1 MRKTLLGI
9 DLAIC
14 SLWTIA
20 ALGSRMAWVSTPATW
35 IVMLLI
41 MSRLLL
47 SFTLYH
53 REKKSWIPGLLFV
66 GLTAFAVS
74 VGLDVKLSGLVSKVF
89 PLLNLDFDRWWCVG
103 IALAVATWLWIV
115 PLVVFLFNI
124 FRKGC
129 LADTLTW
136 KDAFGKLLWT
146 DTVAR
151 TFCSLL
157 LITIGTLY
165 AGLAMDARLCLFACV
180 VAPTLS
186 FHLLKRYYGLEKGKV
201 SVLVISMLIFFFAQ
215 THAGLLRMTML
226 GISLSMVTYVC
237 SSFYQEK
244 KKLQMSIISTVYMG
258 MVLPCLAIGNNQYT
272 CFDVGRTGYYSLDS
286 YPGIFGIEDKET
298 GKIGLRSRYGLLVKP
313 EYESIVYHTPTH
325 WFGELELR
333 KNGYYTLY
341 DICNN
346 KYRIDNHISHQLQ
359 DSICHIVEEHLS
371 EYDYQ
376 SDERLEVRLIE
387 AKSSQVRTHIK
398 ALKNESVIYDYD
410 DKEAFIPTDSV
421 SYTPGTTVCDS
432 LVRLEWC
439 MLKSLSYAH
448 SATTNDSAVYNIQV
462 TLARENKPKPKE
474 AEMLVQKISRFLKK
488 TDIIPTTHPLSYDE
502 QQK

>member
-1 MRKTLLGI
+1 MRKILLEF

-20 ALGSRMAWVSTPATW
+20 ALGSRMAWVDTPATW

-53 REKKSWIPGLLFV
+53 KEKKSWIPGLLFV

-74 VGLDVKLSGLVSKVF
+74 VGLDIKLSGLASKAF
-89 PLLNLDFDRWWCVG
+89 PLLNLDFDRWWHVG
-103 IALAVATWLWIV
+103 LTLAVATWLWVV
-115 PLVVFLFNI
+115 PLVVFLVNI

-129 LADTLTW
+129 LTDTLTW
-136 KDAFGKLLWT
+136 TNALGKLLWT
-146 DTVAR
+146 DKTAR

-165 AGLAMDARLCLFACV
+165 AGLAMNARQCLFACV

-201 SVLVISMLIFFFAQ
+201 WVLVISMLIFFFAQ

-226 GISLSMVTYVC
+226 GISFCMAAYVC
-237 SSFYQEK
+237 SSFYQNK
-244 KKLQMSIISTVYMG
+244 KKLLLSVMSAIYIG
-258 MVLPCLAIGNNQYT
+258 ILLPCLAIGNNQYT
-272 CFDVGRTGYYSLDS
+272 CFNMGRTGYYSLDT
-286 YPGIFGIEDKET
+286 YPGLFCIEDKET

-313 EYESIVYHTPTH
+313 EYESIVYHTPRH

-346 KYRIDNHISHQLQ
+346 EYRIDNHISHQLQ
-359 DSICHIVEEHLS
+359 DSICYIVEGHLS
-371 EYDYQ
+371 EYDYRYN
-376 SDERLEVRLIE
+376 ERLEVRLIE
-387 AKSSQVRTHIK
+387 AKNSQVRTHIK
-398 ALKNESVIYDYD
+398 VLKNGSFIYDYD
-410 DKEAFIPTDSV
+410 DKEAFIPTDSI
-421 SYTPGTTVCDS
+421 SYTTGTIVCDS
-432 LVRLEWC
+432 LVILEWC
-439 MLKSLSYAH
+439 QLKSLSYAH
-448 SATTNDSAVYNIQV
+448 DATTKDSAVYNIQV
-462 TLARENKPKPKE
+462 TLARENMPKPKE
-474 AEMLVQKISRFLKK
+474 AEILVQKISCFLKK
-488 TDIIPTTHPLSYDE
+488 VDIISTTLPLSYNE
-502 QQK
+502 R

>member
-1 MRKTLLGI
+1 MRKILLEI

-20 ALGSRMAWVSTPATW
+20 ALGSRIAWVGTPATW

-53 REKKSWIPGLLFV
+53 RERKSWVSGLLFM
-66 GLTAFAVS
+66 GLTAFAAS
-74 VGLDVKLSGLVSKVF
+74 VGLDIKLSELASKVF
-89 PLLNLDFDRWWCVG
+89 PLLNLNFNRWWYVG
-103 IALAVATWLWIV
+103 LTLAVATWLWIV
-115 PLVVFLFNI
+115 PLAVFLVNI

-129 LADTLTW
+129 LTDTLTW

-146 DTVAR
+146 DKTAR
-151 TFCSLL
+151 TFCSIL

-165 AGLAMDARLCLFACV
+165 TGLTMNARLCLFASI

-201 SVLVISMLIFFFAQ
+201 WVLVISMLIFFFAQ

-226 GISLSMVTYVC
+226 GISFCMAAYVC
-237 SSFYQEK
+237 SSFYQNK
-244 KKLQMSIISTVYMG
+244 KKFLLSVMSAIYIG
-258 MVLPCLAIGNNQYT
+258 ILLPCLAIGNNQYT
-272 CFDVGRTGYYSLDS
+272 CFNVGRTGYYSLDT
-286 YPGIFGIEDKET
+286 YPGIFCIEDKET

-313 EYESIVYHTPTH
+313 EYDSFVYHTSRH

-346 KYRIDNHISHQLQ
+346 EYRKDNHISHQLQ
-359 DSICHIVEEHLS
+359 DSICQIVEEHLS
-371 EYDYQ
+371 KYDYKF
-376 SDERLEVRLIE
+376 DERLEVKLME
-387 AKSSQVRTHIK
+387 AKNSQVCTHIK
-398 ALKNESVIYDYD
+398 ALKNGSVIYDYD
-410 DKEAFIPTDSV
+410 DKEAFIPTDSI
-421 SYTPGTTVCDS
+421 SYTPETIVRDS
-432 LVRLEWC
+432 LVGLEWC
-439 MLKSLSYAH
+439 VLKSLSYAH
-448 SATTNDSAVYNIQV
+448 DATTKDSAVYNIQV
-462 TLARENKPKPKE
+462 TLARENMPKPKE
-474 AEMLVQKISRFLKK
+474 AEMLVQKISSFLKK
-488 TDIIPTTHPLSYDE
+488 ADTMSTTRSLSYNE
-502 QQK
+502 R

>member
-20 ALGSRMAWVSTPATW
+20 ALGSRMAWVGTPATW

-47 SFTLYH
+47 SFTLY
-53 REKKSWIPGLLFV
+53 RKEKKSWIPGLLFV

-74 VGLDVKLSGLVSKVF
+74 VGLDIKLSGLASKVF
-89 PLLNLDFDRWWCVG
+89 PLLSLDFDRWWYVG
-103 IALAVATWLWIV
+103 LTLAVATWLWVV
-115 PLVVFLFNI
+115 PLVVFLVNI

-129 LADTLTW
+129 LTDTLTW
-136 KDAFGKLLWT
+136 KDALGKLLWT
-146 DTVAR
+146 DKTAR
-151 TFCSLL
+151 TYCSLL

-165 AGLAMDARLCLFACV
+165 AGLAMNARLCLFASV

-186 FHLLKRYYGLEKGKV
+186 FHLLKRYYGLKKGKV
-201 SVLVISMLIFFFAQ
+201 WVLVISMLIFFFAQ

-226 GISLSMVTYVC
+226 GISFCMVIYVC
-237 SSFYQEK
+237 SFFYQDK
-244 KKLQMSIISTVYMG
+244 KKLLLSVISAIYIG
-258 MVLPCLAIGNNQYT
+258 ILLPCLAIGNNQYT
-272 CFDVGRTGYYSLDS
+272 CFNVGRTGYYSLDA
-286 YPGIFGIEDKET
+286 YPGIFCIEDKET

-313 EYESIVYHTPTH
+313 EYDAFIYHTSRH
-325 WFGELELR
+325 WFGEFELR

-346 KYRIDNHISHQLQ
+346 EYHTDNHISHQLQ
-359 DSICHIVEEHLS
+359 DSICQIVEEHIS

-376 SDERLEVRLIE
+376 NDERIEVKLTDT
-387 AKSSQVRTHIK
+387 KNSQVRTHIK
-398 ALKNESVIYDYD
+398 ALKNGSVIYDYD
-410 DKEAFIPTDSV
+410 DKKAFIPTDSI
-421 SYTPGTTVCDS
+421 SYTPGTIVCDS
-432 LVRLEWC
+432 LVRLKWC
-439 MLKSLSYAH
+439 QLKSLSYAH

-462 TLARENKPKPKE
+462 TLARENMPKPKE
-474 AEMLVQKISRFLKK
+474 AEMLVQKISCFLRCILPKN
-488 TDIIPTTHPLSYDE
+488 
-502 QQK
+502 